1 MFLMFSPERKSSQMD
16 FLGASF
22 WQSLAA
28 RHELAVGVWYQ
39 GCTAP
44 ASLLDSF
51 PVTGMGLM
59 ERGAATTCG

>member
-16 FLGASF
+16 SLGASF

-39 GCTAP
+39 GCMAP
-44 ASLLDSF
+44 ASLLDSS
-51 PVTGMGLM
+51 PLTDIGPM
-59 ERGAATTCG
+59 EREAAATCG